1 MMVVCKR
8 RKTCFV
14 GSNPFSAIPEDVESN
29 SSSERRDSVESSS
42 SGGSSDGRGVTWTR
56 GPDHDPLQ
64 GDWTLISNNNFDQFL
79 AVNGAGPL
87 SSNMVLRAR
96 INMVIKQVLLTDLK
110 IMMIMIIMII
120 MIMSLIVSNM
130 IIIIIM
136 IIMMI
141 KMMMMIMLIIMMIIL
156 IMLMMMQELD
166 KQWRISYETVIRA
179 KSIRGYNT
187 RAAKMTE
194 NKYQLEVERPELLD
208 DWDQRWVMSTLT
220 RDTGANRMTLT
231 QVAEKDQVRQSVM
244 ITTMMINIAEILP
257 GQHHHLRG

>member
-64 GDWTLISNNNFDQFL
+64 GDWTLISNNNYDQFL

-96 INMVIKQVLLTDLK
+96 INMVIKQV
-110 IMMIMIIMII
+110 
-120 MIMSLIVSNM
+120 SS
-130 IIIIIM
+130 
-136 IIMMI
+136 
-141 KMMMMIMLIIMMIIL
+141 
-156 IMLMMMQELD
+156 
-166 KQWRISYETVIRA
+166 
-179 KSIRGYNT
+179 
-187 RAAKMTE
+187 
-194 NKYQLEVERPELLD
+194 
-208 DWDQRWVMSTLT
+208 
-220 RDTGANRMTLT
+220 
-231 QVAEKDQVRQSVM
+231 
-244 ITTMMINIAEILP
+244 
-257 GQHHHLRG
+257 

>member
-1 MMVVCKR
+1 MSTLLLTRADERGWSGDGPVVEEKHQSEAYLMMVVCKR

-96 INMVIKQVLLTDLK
+96 INMVIKQV
-110 IMMIMIIMII
+110 
-120 MIMSLIVSNM
+120 SS
-130 IIIIIM
+130 
-136 IIMMI
+136 
-141 KMMMMIMLIIMMIIL
+141 
-156 IMLMMMQELD
+156 
-166 KQWRISYETVIRA
+166 
-179 KSIRGYNT
+179 
-187 RAAKMTE
+187 
-194 NKYQLEVERPELLD
+194 
-208 DWDQRWVMSTLT
+208 
-220 RDTGANRMTLT
+220 
-231 QVAEKDQVRQSVM
+231 
-244 ITTMMINIAEILP
+244 
-257 GQHHHLRG
+257 